1 MVLDRLLHPGNLRI
15 SHLEENVRA
24 ADVVLS
30 PEELAALDGLF
41 PRNGAVAGARHDK
54 DRSKELNI

>member
-1 MVLDRLLHPGNLRI
+1 
-15 SHLEENVRA
+15 LEENVRA